1 MMFDSS
7 LYDACRCV
15 SVDAGDRGS
24 RLLVRYYPRVYAGRP
39 GHLVVG
45 GAHLDGDLD
54 GVREVGHGDR
64 RDV

>member
-1 MMFDSS
+1 MV
-7 LYDACRCV
+7 R
-15 SVDAGDRGS
+15 VDAGDLGS

-54 GVREVGHGDR
+54 GIREVGHGDR
-64 RDV
+64 RGV